1 MLQGQTMDF
10 DFSTEHKQL
19 RDTVRRHAEDD
30 MRPHVSESDDTER
43 FPKELFARWGELGL
57 IGARYPEADG
67 GVGMDK
73 ISDCIVREELGRISQ
88 AFCAAFSAHSHL
100 GIWPIWRTG
109 TDAQKERFF
118 KPALRGEKVSC
129 FGLSEPDGGSNI
141 RAMKTRAEK
150 VEGGYKVNGSKLYI
164 TNAPMADFMM
174 LAARTAPEI
183 KPSAIS
189 LFIVE
194 LPNPAIDISHLKK
207 EGLKGSETGLLY
219 IEDLFVPDDCLL
231 GHAEGTY
238 PIILESL
245 TENRVGVSASVLG
258 VAKGAYEEALEYA
271 RTRIVAGKP
280 ILEYQAVAHRLA
292 DMATDI
298 EAAHWMVYRGA
309 WQVDQGGIDHETAA
323 KIKLFV
329 SEAAYR
335 VTEQAIRVLGGA
347 GMMREYNVGRHHRDA
362 MVYLFGEGTS
372 DIQRNLISRA
382 MKERDLLP

>member
-1 MLQGQTMDF
+1 MDF

-19 RDTVRRHAEDD
+19 RETVRRHAEDE
-30 MRPHVSESDDTER
+30 MRPHVSEADDTEC
-43 FPKELFARWGELGL
+43 FPKELFARWGKLGL

-118 KPALRGEKVSC
+118 QPALWGEKVAC

-150 VEGGYKVNGSKLYI
+150 VEGGYKINGSKLYI

-194 LPNPAIDISHLKK
+194 LPNSAVDISHLKK

-382 MKERDLLP
+382 MKEQDLLP

>member
-1 MLQGQTMDF
+1 MNF

-19 RDTVRRHAEDD
+19 RETVRRHAEDD
-30 MRPHVSESDDTER
+30 MRPHVSEADDTER

-118 KPALRGEKVSC
+118 KPALRGEKVAC

-150 VEGGYKVNGSKLYI
+150 VEGGHKINGSKLYI
-164 TNAPMADFMM
+164 TNAPLADFMM

-183 KPSAIS
+183 TPSAIS

-194 LPNPAIDISHLKK
+194 LPNPAVDISHLKK

-258 VAKGAYEEALEYA
+258 VAKGTYEEALEYA

-309 WQVDQGGIDHETAA
+309 WQVDQSGIDHETAA

>member
-1 MLQGQTMDF
+1 MDF

-30 MRPHVSESDDTER
+30 MRPHVSEADDAER

-118 KPALRGEKVSC
+118 KPALRGEKVAC

-150 VEGGYKVNGSKLYI
+150 VEGGYKINGSKLYI

-194 LPNPAIDISHLKK
+194 LPNPAVDISDLKK

-271 RTRIVAGKP
+271 RTRIVAKKP

>member
-1 MLQGQTMDF
+1 MDF
-10 DFSTEHKQL
+10 EFSAEHNQL
-19 RDTVRRHAEDD
+19 RETVRRHAEEE
-30 MRPHVSESDDTER
+30 MRPYVSEADDTER

-73 ISDCIVREELGRISQ
+73 ISDCIIREELGRISQ

-100 GIWPIWRTG
+100 GIWPIWYGG
-109 TDAQKERFF
+109 TEEQRGRFF
-118 KPALRGEKVSC
+118 APAVKGEKIAC

-150 VEGGYKVNGSKLYI
+150 VDGGYKVSGSKLYI
-164 TNAPMADFMM
+164 TNSPLADFMI
-174 LAARTAPEI
+174 LAARTASDL

-194 LPNPAIDISHLKK
+194 LPNSAVQISHLKK

-231 GHAEGTY
+231 GHSEGTY
-238 PIILESL
+238 PVILGSL

-258 VAKGAYEEALEYA
+258 VAKGAYEEALDFS
-271 RTRIVAGKP
+271 RTRIIADKP

-329 SEAAYR
+329 SEAAFR
-335 VTEQAIRVLGGA
+335 VTERAIRVLGGA
-347 GMMREYNVGRHHRDA
+347 GIMREFGVGRHHRDA

-382 MKERDLLP
+382 MKERDMLP

>member
-1 MLQGQTMDF
+1 MNF

-19 RDTVRRHAEDD
+19 RATVRRHAEDE
-30 MRPHVSESDDTER
+30 MRPHVSEADDMER
-43 FPKELFARWGELGL
+43 FPRELLVRWGELGL

-109 TDAQKERFF
+109 TDAQKKRFF
-118 KPALRGEKVSC
+118 QPALRGQKIAC

-194 LPNPAIDISHLKK
+194 LPNPKVNISHLKK

-245 TENRVGVSASVLG
+245 TENRVGVAASVLG

>member
-1 MLQGQTMDF
+1 MEF
-10 DFSTEHKQL
+10 EFSPEHKQL
-19 RDTVRRHAEDD
+19 RETVRRHAEEE
-30 MRPHVSESDDTER
+30 MRPHVAEADDAER
-43 FPKELFARWGELGL
+43 FPKALFARWGELGL

-67 GVGMDK
+67 GIGMDK
-73 ISDCIVREELGRISQ
+73 ISDCIIREELGRVSQ

-100 GIWPIWRTG
+100 GIWPIWRAG
-109 TDAQKERFF
+109 TEEQKFRFF
-118 KPALRGEKVSC
+118 APAVKGEKIAC

-150 VEGGYKVNGSKLYI
+150 VDGGYKINGSKLYI
-164 TNAPMADFMM
+164 TNSPMADFMM
-174 LAARTAPEI
+174 LAARTAPEL

-194 LPNPAIDISHLKK
+194 LPNAAVEISHLKK
-207 EGLKGSETGLLY
+207 EGLKGSETDLLY

-231 GHAEGTY
+231 GHTEGTY
-238 PIILESL
+238 PVILESL

-258 VAKGAYEEALEYA
+258 VAKGAYEEALDYA
-271 RTRIVAGKP
+271 RDRIVADKP

-292 DMATDI
+292 DMVSDI
-298 EAAHWMVYRGA
+298 EAAHWMVYHGA
-309 WQVDQGGIDHETAA
+309 WQVDQGGIDHESAA

-329 SEAAYR
+329 SEAAFR
-335 VTEQAIRVLGGA
+335 VTERAIRVLGGA
-347 GMMREYNVGRHHRDA
+347 GMMREYGVGRHHRDA

-382 MKERDLLP
+382 MKERDMLP

>member
-1 MLQGQTMDF
+1 MNF

-19 RDTVRRHAEDD
+19 RETVRRHAEDD

>member
-1 MLQGQTMDF
+1 MDF
-10 DFSTEHKQL
+10 EFSAEHNQL
-19 RDTVRRHAEDD
+19 RETVRRHAEEE
-30 MRPHVSESDDTER
+30 MRPYVSEADDTER

-73 ISDCIVREELGRISQ
+73 ISDCIIREELGRISQ

-100 GIWPIWRTG
+100 GIWPIWYGG
-109 TDAQKERFF
+109 TEEQRDRFF
-118 KPALRGEKVSC
+118 APAVKGEKIAC

-150 VEGGYKVNGSKLYI
+150 VDGGYKVSGSKLYI
-164 TNAPMADFMM
+164 TNSPLADFMI
-174 LAARTAPEI
+174 LAARTAPDL

-194 LPNPAIDISHLKK
+194 LPNSAVQISHLKK

-231 GHAEGTY
+231 GHSEGTY
-238 PIILESL
+238 PVILGSL

-258 VAKGAYEEALEYA
+258 VAKGAYEEALDFS
-271 RTRIVAGKP
+271 RTRIIADKP

-329 SEAAYR
+329 SEAAFR
-335 VTEQAIRVLGGA
+335 VTERAIRVLGGA
-347 GMMREYNVGRHHRDA
+347 GIMREFGVGRHHRDA

-382 MKERDLLP
+382 MKERDMLP

>member
-1 MLQGQTMDF
+1 MDF
-10 DFSTEHKQL
+10 EFSAEHNQL
-19 RDTVRRHAEDD
+19 RETVRRHAEEE
-30 MRPHVSESDDTER
+30 MRPYVSEADDTER

-73 ISDCIVREELGRISQ
+73 ISDCIIREELGRISQ

-100 GIWPIWRTG
+100 GIWPIWYGG
-109 TDAQKERFF
+109 TEEQRGRFF
-118 KPALRGEKVSC
+118 APAVKGEKIAC

-150 VEGGYKVNGSKLYI
+150 VDGGYKVSGSKLYI
-164 TNAPMADFMM
+164 TNSPLADFMI
-174 LAARTAPEI
+174 LAARTTPDL

-194 LPNPAIDISHLKK
+194 LPNSAVQISHLKK

-231 GHAEGTY
+231 GHSEGTY
-238 PIILESL
+238 PVILGSL

-258 VAKGAYEEALEYA
+258 VAKGAYEEALDFS
-271 RTRIVAGKP
+271 RTRIIADKP
-280 ILEYQAVAHRLA
+280 ILEYQAVAHRRA

-298 EAAHWMVYRGA
+298 ESAHWMVYRGA

-329 SEAAYR
+329 SEAAFR
-335 VTEQAIRVLGGA
+335 VTERAIRVLGGA
-347 GMMREYNVGRHHRDA
+347 GIMREFGVGRHHRDA

-382 MKERDLLP
+382 MKERDMLP

>member
-1 MLQGQTMDF
+1 MNF
-10 DFSTEHKQL
+10 EFSAEHNQL
-19 RDTVRRHAEDD
+19 RETVRRHAEEE
-30 MRPHVSESDDTER
+30 MRPHVSEADDSER
-43 FPKELFARWGELGL
+43 FPKELFGRWGELGL

-73 ISDCIVREELGRISQ
+73 ISDCIIREELGRVSQ

-100 GIWPIWRTG
+100 GIWPIWHSG
-109 TDAQKERFF
+109 TEEQRCRFF
-118 KPALRGEKVSC
+118 VPAVKGLKIAC
-129 FGLSEPDGGSNI
+129 FALSEPDGGSNI

-150 VEGGYKVNGSKLYI
+150 IDGGYKISGSKLYI
-164 TNAPMADFMM
+164 TNAPLADFMI
-174 LAARTAPEI
+174 LAARTAPSL

-194 LPNPAIDISHLKK
+194 LPNAAVQISQLKK

-219 IEDLFVPDDCLL
+219 IEDLFVPDHCLL
-231 GHAEGTY
+231 GHSEGTY
-238 PIILESL
+238 PVILESL

-258 VAKGAYEEALEYA
+258 VAKGAYEEALDFS
-271 RTRIVAGKP
+271 RTRIVADKP

-329 SEAAYR
+329 SEAAFR
-335 VTEQAIRVLGGA
+335 VTERAIRVLGGA
-347 GMMREYNVGRHHRDA
+347 GMMREFGVGRHHRDA

>member
-1 MLQGQTMDF
+1 MDF
-10 DFSTEHKQL
+10 EFSAEHNQL
-19 RDTVRRHAEDD
+19 RETVRRHAEEE
-30 MRPHVSESDDTER
+30 MRPYVSEADDTER

-73 ISDCIVREELGRISQ
+73 ISDCIIREELGRISQ

-100 GIWPIWRTG
+100 GIWPIWYGG
-109 TDAQKERFF
+109 TEEQRGRFF
-118 KPALRGEKVSC
+118 APAVKGEKIAC

-150 VEGGYKVNGSKLYI
+150 VDGGYKVSGSKLYI
-164 TNAPMADFMM
+164 TNSPLADFMI
-174 LAARTAPEI
+174 LAARTAPDL

-194 LPNPAIDISHLKK
+194 LPNSAVQISHLKK

-231 GHAEGTY
+231 GHSEGTY
-238 PIILESL
+238 PVILGSL

-258 VAKGAYEEALEYA
+258 VAKGAYEEALDFS
-271 RTRIVAGKP
+271 RTRIIADKP

-298 EAAHWMVYRGA
+298 EAAHWMLYRGA

-329 SEAAYR
+329 SEAAFR
-335 VTEQAIRVLGGA
+335 VTERAIRVLGGA
-347 GMMREYNVGRHHRDA
+347 GIMREFGVGRHHRDA

-382 MKERDLLP
+382 MKERDMLP

>member
-1 MLQGQTMDF
+1 MNF

-19 RDTVRRHAEDD
+19 RETVRRHAEDHL
-30 MRPHVSESDDTER
+30 RPHVSEADDTER

-57 IGARYPEADG
+57 IGARYSEADG

-118 KPALRGEKVSC
+118 KPALRGEKVAC

-150 VEGGYKVNGSKLYI
+150 VEGGYKINGSKLYI
-164 TNAPMADFMM
+164 TNAPIADFMM

-183 KPSAIS
+183 KPSTIS

-194 LPNPAIDISHLKK
+194 LPNPAVEISHLKK

-309 WQVDQGGIDHETAA
+309 WQVDQSGIDHETAA

>member
-1 MLQGQTMDF
+1 MNF
-10 DFSTEHKQL
+10 DFSTEHTQL
-19 RDTVRRHAEDD
+19 RETVRRHAEDE
-30 MRPHVSESDDTER
+30 MRPHVSEADDTER
-43 FPKELFARWGELGL
+43 FPKELFARWGKLGL

-118 KPALRGEKVSC
+118 QPALRGEKVAC

-150 VEGGYKVNGSKLYI
+150 VEGGYKINGNKLYI

-194 LPNPAIDISHLKK
+194 LPNPAVDISHLKK

-219 IEDLFVPDDCLL
+219 IEDLLVSDDCLL

-372 DIQRNLISRA
+372 DIQRNLISRS
-382 MKERDLLP
+382 MKDRDLLP

>member
-1 MLQGQTMDF
+1 MDF

-30 MRPHVSESDDTER
+30 VRPHVSEADDTER

-57 IGARYPEADG
+57 IGARCPEADG

-100 GIWPIWRTG
+100 GIWPIWWTG

-118 KPALRGEKVSC
+118 KPALRGEKVAC

-150 VEGGYKVNGSKLYI
+150 VEGGYKINGSKLCI

-194 LPNPAIDISHLKK
+194 LPNPAVDISHLKK